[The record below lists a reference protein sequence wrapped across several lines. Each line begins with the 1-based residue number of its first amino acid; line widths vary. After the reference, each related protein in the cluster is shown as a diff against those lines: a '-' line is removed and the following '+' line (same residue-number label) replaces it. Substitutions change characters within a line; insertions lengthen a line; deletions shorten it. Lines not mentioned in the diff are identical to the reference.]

1 MYHHV
6 PQVEGGPPGPGIDM
20 AVRAA
25 GTSPAMLSRSIAD
38 ALQRIDKD
46 VTFTFREYK
55 QAIRANTV
63 QERMLAML
71 SGFFGALAL
80 LLAALGLYGVMT
92 YAVSRRRTEIGIR
105 MALGAT
111 PSASVRFV
119 LQRATRLRSD
129 RGGARGRPVDLGG
142 AVCDTARVWRAAT
155 RPGDA
160 RGRRC
165 LARRYRRARWLGSCA
180 PRVAHRSRASAS
192 RGIKLRGHEGH
203 GSLLN
208 RGADAVK
215 MHRPARTTDF
225 GRIEQKGH
233 YMRRLMT
240 APVCTVLV
248 PLLVFGAIA
257 AAPSQA
263 SSTRTIY
270 ASVTEKNGTPVTD
283 LTTADFELKVGGKAQ
298 QVSAAQLTKVPLR
311 MALIVADGGTG
322 AVQYPA
328 ATFVQRLQQV
338 GEFAIVSVVEQP
350 EIHLNFTNDMEALAA
365 GFKRLGPRG
374 SKPGRGQVIEALS
387 ETVKDVGQDGKRSV
401 IVVLTIGGAAPS
413 TLRSDVVRDDL
424 RKSGTTLY
432 VIEPPGSGTGAT
444 NLDVVLN
451 DE

>member
-1 MYHHV
+1 MIVHV
-6 PQVEGGPPGPGIDM
+6 
-20 AVRAA
+20 
-25 GTSPAMLSRSIAD
+25 
-38 ALQRIDKD
+38 
-46 VTFTFREYK
+46 
-55 QAIRANTV
+55 
-63 QERMLAML
+63 
-71 SGFFGALAL
+71 
-80 LLAALGLYGVMT
+80 
-92 YAVSRRRTEIGIR
+92 TEVF
-105 MALGAT
+105 AT
-111 PSASVRFV
+111 P
-119 LQRATRLRSD
+119 
-129 RGGARGRPVDLGG
+129 
-142 AVCDTARVWRAAT
+142 
-155 RPGDA
+155 
-160 RGRRC
+160 
-165 LARRYRRARWLGSCA
+165 Y
-180 PRVAHRSRASAS
+180 
-192 RGIKLRGHEGH
+192 
-203 GSLLN
+203 SLLN
-208 RGADAVK
+208 CGAHAVK
-215 MHRPARTTDF
+215 MHRLARITDF

-233 YMRRLMT
+233 YMRRIMA

-263 SSTRTIY
+263 SRTRTIY

-283 LTTADFELKVGGKAQ
+283 LTAADFELKVGGKVQ

-350 EIHLNFTNDMEALAA
+350 ERIVNFTNDMEALAA

-387 ETVKDVGQDGKRSV
+387 ETVKDVGQEGKRSV

-444 NLDVVLN
+444 DLDVVLN
-451 DE
+451 DGSRESGGRAEQVAGPNLVKAAEQICQELLNQYELSFAGEGVKPGDKLELSSKRKGVKVNAPTRLN